1 MKPTRERESVE
12 TNIISKLLIRL
23 KAIHKLDAIWL
34 PRTFNYNST
43 SYARILWRLLLF
55 SASFFFTFVHL
66 NIGLSNE
73 FWTTESNKYKWSK
86 TKRNEDVIY
95 NYRVLNW
102 MVHLNACPFLFCLLS
117 VSILSLLTT
126 THPRRVFTLQC
137 FLWMFMRRCR
147 TVNKNKWFDSSCV
160 RSGVDI
166 KIAFHQNQKLID
178 QQSFNANIYVD
189 FDNTSMF
196 YFSLCSFV
204 NGIFARRHRTDVSE
218 QLMVSNRL

>member
-34 PRTFNYNST
+34 PRTFNYNSI

-55 SASFFFTFVHL
+55 SATFFFTFVHL

-73 FWTTESNKYKWSK
+73 SWTTESNKYKWSK

-102 MVHLNACPFLFCLLS
+102 MVHLNACPF
-117 VSILSLLTT
+117 I
-126 THPRRVFTLQC
+126 
-137 FLWMFMRRCR
+137 
-147 TVNKNKWFDSSCV
+147 V
-160 RSGVDI
+160 RSRSFFSVFFLFRFFLFSQQHIRAEFLLFSVFFGCLCAGVGPWT
-166 KIAFHQNQKLID
+166 
-178 QQSFNANIYVD
+178 
-189 FDNTSMF
+189 NT
-196 YFSLCSFV
+196 
-204 NGIFARRHRTDVSE
+204 NGSIPAVCE
-218 QLMVSNRL
+218 VV

>member
-34 PRTFNYNST
+34 PRTFNYNSI

-55 SASFFFTFVHL
+55 SATFFFTFVHL

-73 FWTTESNKYKWSK
+73 SWTTESNKYKWSK

-102 MVHLNACPFLFCLLS
+102 MVHLNACPF
-117 VSILSLLTT
+117 I
-126 THPRRVFTLQC
+126 
-137 FLWMFMRRCR
+137 
-147 TVNKNKWFDSSCV
+147 V
-160 RSGVDI
+160 RSRSFFSVFFLFRFFLFSHTSAPSFYSSVFSLDVYAPVSVREQTQMVRFQLCA
-166 KIAFHQNQKLID
+166 KWCRHQNCLSSEPKID
-178 QQSFNANIYVD
+178 WSAIIQCEH
-189 FDNTSMF
+189 
-196 YFSLCSFV
+196 LCWF
-204 NGIFARRHRTDVSE
+204 R
-218 QLMVSNRL
+218 

>member
-1 MKPTRERESVE
+1 MKQNKAKWRRYLQLSGTELDGSSQRLPVYCTQS
-12 TNIISKLLIRL
+12 II
-23 KAIHKLDAIWL
+23 
-34 PRTFNYNST
+34 
-43 SYARILWRLLLF
+43 
-55 SASFFFTFVHL
+55 
-66 NIGLSNE
+66 
-73 FWTTESNKYKWSK
+73 
-86 TKRNEDVIY
+86 
-95 NYRVLNW
+95 
-102 MVHLNACPFLFCLLS
+102 LFCLLS

-147 TVNKNKWFDSSCV
+147 TVNKHKWFDSSCV